1 MQRKIQYR
9 KKPVRPLF
17 TGLAPCSYKPTRK
30 QNIRP
35 FKLLGFFSLKQNCL
49 FALFARLFF
58 FKFIYLG
65 YGSDPNTPLFHIR
78 MSLATAIGGGHVI
91 FLAGIDATGN
101 KMRRYIY
108 SKLSL
113 ILSFVV

>member
-1 MQRKIQYR
+1 MRTLSIK
-9 KKPVRPLF
+9 
-17 TGLAPCSYKPTRK
+17 GLAPCTQKPIQK

-35 FKLLGFFSLKQNCL
+35 FKFSDHDFYLTYAKFSLL
-49 FALFARLFF
+49 ALFLSFN
-58 FKFIYLG
+58 LSTSMG
-65 YGSDPNTPLFHIR
+65 SGSDRHTPLSHIR

-91 FLAGIDATGN
+91 FLAGIDSTEN
-101 KMRRYIY
+101 KVRRDIY